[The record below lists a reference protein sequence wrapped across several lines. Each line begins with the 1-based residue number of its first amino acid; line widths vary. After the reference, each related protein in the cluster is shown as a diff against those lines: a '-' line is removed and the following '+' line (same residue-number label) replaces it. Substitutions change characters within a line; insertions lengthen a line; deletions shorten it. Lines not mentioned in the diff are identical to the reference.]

1 MLLDTVNAILAVVAV
16 VSVNLQIIQILLK
29 YDIKM
34 DYILFILR
42 IIKLRKRLI

>member
-1 MLLDTVNAILAVVAV
+1 MLLDTVNAILAVVVV

-34 DYILFILR
+34 DCIRFILR